1 MWCLLW
7 RENSEEKRG
16 EKKTEKKIDLVLFE
30 EDFESSATQTCYR
43 RSFKLD

>member
-1 MWCLLW
+1 M
-7 RENSEEKRG
+7 RRKEGR
-16 EKKTEKKIDLVLFE
+16 KKTEKKRDLVLFE